1 MHQRLSCSR
10 TLALTSSDIS
20 ISSLS
25 HGQGMLMVQPSLS
38 MSKSGLARLWAH
50 EALRVF
56 HDRLVTHDDKMRC
69 RTLLAEA
76 AAKHLPN
83 LVLEHGPLGITHHV
97 CRLCQYT
104 AYADKRAYVQGGVLL
119 TCMGK
124 NLCLLQCSCMST
136 AYSST
141 RQTY

>member
-1 MHQRLSCSR
+1 
-10 TLALTSSDIS
+10 
-20 ISSLS
+20 
-25 HGQGMLMVQPSLS
+25 MVQPSLS

-83 LVLEHGPLGITHHV
+83 LVLEQDLLGSRIMFADFVNTQPTQTKGRMYKEV
-97 CRLCQYT
+97 C
-104 AYADKRAYVQGGVLL
+104 
-119 TCMGK
+119 
-124 NLCLLQCSCMST
+124 S
-136 AYSST
+136 
-141 RQTY
+141 